1 MTKATFKSLFG
12 VTLTLHPTYTDTQT
26 HRHTDTQTH
35 RHTDTQ
41 THRPEDPC
49 LLPTH

>member
-12 VTLTLHPTYTDTQT
+12 VTLALHPTYTQT

-41 THRPEDPC
+41 THRPQV
-49 LLPTH
+49 H